1 MMHVEVVMVNRIAA
15 FLLVALAASSQSAQA
30 QVAAPVYPDVMKL
43 SGPRMGVTFLSDG
56 VVRKLKEDLS
66 GEFDG
71 VSPMVG
77 QFGWQWEKRFYTN
90 GNGLAA
96 LNEWVLLFGGMEQG
110 VVIPSLSW
118 LVGARTAQ
126 GLEFAVGPNFTPVGV
141 ALAFA
146 AGVNFRVG
154 HLNVPVNFAVVPSKA
169 GVRVSMLAGFN
180 MRKR

>member
-1 MMHVEVVMVNRIAA
+1 MVNRIAVL
-15 FLLVALAASSQSAQA
+15 LLVALAASSQSAQA
-30 QVAAPVYPDVMKL
+30 QVAAPQVPEVMKL
-43 SGPRMGVTFLSDG
+43 SGPRVGVTFLSDG
-56 VVRKLKEDLS
+56 VVRKLRDDFGDDFQNFGPTMS
-66 GEFDG
+66 
-71 VSPMVG
+71 
-77 QFGWQWEKRFYTN
+77 QFGWQWEKRFYSGAN
-90 GNGLAA
+90 GATA
-96 LNEWVLLFGGMEQG
+96 VTEWVFLFGGMDQG

-146 AGVNFRVG
+146 AGVNFPVG
-154 HLNVPVNFAVVPSKA
+154 HLNVPVNFAVVPSKS

>member
-1 MMHVEVVMVNRIAA
+1 MVNRIAM
-15 FLLVALAASSQSAQA
+15 FVLVALIVSAQSAQA
-30 QVAAPVYPDVMKL
+30 QTQTSQPVPDVMKL

-56 VVRKLKEDLS
+56 VVRKLQEDIS
-66 GEFDG
+66 GEFDD
-71 VSPMVG
+71 VG
-77 QFGWQWEKRFYTN
+77 SVISQFGWQWEKRFYSGASGAT
-90 GNGLAA
+90 AVT
-96 LNEWVLLFGGMEQG
+96 EWALLFGGLDQG

-126 GLEFAVGPNFTPVGV
+126 GVEFAVGPNFTPVGV

-146 AGVNFRVG
+146 AGVTFPVG
-154 HLNVPVNFAVVPSKA
+154 HLNVPVNFAVVPSKS